1 MNELSNN
8 NIEEALA
15 KIRAEFEKR
24 NNTTGLEILTSYEEQ
39 WDAYGTM
46 SDRQKGW
53 LQKQLDKS
61 WLAIGKKAA
70 IANAVNIDELRLK
83 NTNAEIEVPTEDADD
98 LLDAIIEQK
107 LAGQG
112 KVIIDEKQVAALLS
126 ALEELKSAA
135 SELSRK

>member
-1 MNELSNN
+1 MNELSNG
-8 NIEEALA
+8 NIEEAFP

-24 NNTTGLEILTSYEEQ
+24 KNMTGLEILNSYEEQ
-39 WDAYGTM
+39 WEAYGTM
-46 SDRQKGW
+46 SDRQKIW